1 MKLKSIILGAA
12 VTVGLV
18 FSAQAQ
24 YHSEPLL
31 ATNQL
36 FVAPTN
42 FVPANYAISAS
53 PNTVISGGG
62 LFEVKPEGQ
71 DAFFAAQPG
80 VTYSLIYSQTA
91 YNTVTNVPGTPVATN
106 LVATFANIPDDWFLQ
121 KSGVLAPNIT
131 NSTYTVTFPITI
143 ASTNGWSLAVAQDS
157 ATNHLGCRYAKLIG
171 ITAAGCTNGLS
182 ICSLR
187 AHYWTTTSQY

>member
-1 MKLKSIILGAA
+1 MKIKNLILGAA
-12 VTVGLV
+12 LAVSA

-36 FVAPTN
+36 FVAPAN
-42 FVPANYAISAS
+42 FVAANYAYSS
-53 PNTVISGGG
+53 NPNIVNAGGG

-71 DAFFAAQPG
+71 DSFYAAQPG

-91 YNTVTNVPGTPVATN
+91 YNTTNNPPATPVATN
-106 LVATFANIPDDWFLQ
+106 IVATFANVPDDFFLQ
-121 KSGVLAPNIT
+121 RGALNIPLT
-131 NSTYTVTFPITI
+131 NASTYTVTFAMPIS
-143 ASTNGWSLAVAQDS
+143 STNGWTLAVAQDT
-157 ATNHLGCRYAKLIG
+157 ATNHLGCRYAKLVG

-182 ICSLR
+182 IYSLR
-187 AHYWTTTSQY
+187 AHYWTTTSSY